1 MFPSVTI
8 SLKRVFKGT
17 PVEGVVRKL
26 RRFRRI
32 ADPAFTIVEAE
43 NKGIERIIDQTLELG
58 DNAIDVGCHM
68 GEILARILKRSP
80 YGTHHA
86 FEPIPSQAKWL
97 KKKFPKAKVHEIA
110 VSDYQGEAEFLHNVD
125 NPAYSSLKDK
135 SGPGNRKKIRVRVDT
150 LDNVVGTDRVL
161 KFLKVDVEGGE
172 LGVFRGA
179 LQLVKKNKPI
189 VVFEFTKHASAAF
202 GTSPADVYDFLT
214 NEATLKV
221 YSISGYLKGDAPLS
235 REEFLDFADQYK
247 GYNFVAA

>member
-1 MFPSVTI
+1 MFPSVIT

-26 RRFRRI
+26 RRLRHI
-32 ADPAFTIVEAE
+32 GDPAFTIVEAE

-80 YGTHHA
+80 DGTHHA
-86 FEPIPSQAKWL
+86 FEPIPSQATWL
-97 KKKFPKAKVHEIA
+97 KKKFPKAKIHEIA
-110 VSDYQGEAEFLHNVD
+110 LSDYQGEAEFLHKVN
-125 NPAYSSLKDK
+125 NPAYSSLKDE
-135 SGPGNRKKIRVRVDT
+135 SGPGNREKIKVRVDT
-150 LDNVVGTDRVL
+150 LDNVVGADSAL

-179 LQLVKKNKPI
+179 LQLIKKNQPLI
-189 VVFEFTKHASAAF
+189 VFEFTKHASAAF
-202 GTSPADVYDFLT
+202 GTSPADVHDFLT
-214 NEATLKV
+214 HEAGLKV
-221 YSISGYLKGDAPLS
+221 YSISGYLEGSAPLS
-235 REEFLDFADQYK
+235 SEEFLDFAEQYK